1 MNPSFSASLDGF
13 WVTLLAL
20 AQVLYALAFLVDL
33 YFFTRPVNRVEQ
45 AAIDAERGLE
55 KPFIVLFYP
64 VLRELETTMRTT
76 LTALARMDYPPDRYR
91 VIAVPNSDDA
101 WTIGALHRL
110 QSEFDFL
117 EILEAPPTTD
127 PRWNK
132 VWRAWDQNPHAYWWH
147 RGPFA
152 RNSALAPKKTRQMI
166 FAFYETLERFAG
178 KEDFLVNY
186 IDADS
191 APPRDHFLAGSAGM
205 RAYDVLQ
212 SENIAGNLNASLAAS
227 WHAFDHMAW
236 DGMKYRHLSADG
248 RHPYWMLGKG
258 LFFRASDLEELGGL
272 NPWIA
277 IEDPEVGMRFWAAGK
292 RLGIIS
298 APLIEEVPLT
308 FSRGVTQRRRW
319 VCGFF
324 QSLGRPLDEL
334 GFSPIEKV
342 KAWLNFFPC
351 LSLWI
356 NALGFPIGVWALA
369 AWAGGA
375 DLLPRWLTILCVANV
390 VAYVFSMTCL
400 YVSTW
405 RRTAMVLDNRRD
417 RIAYMLRVN
426 PLFIMIWWV
435 VWLIPLALGL
445 RMVLRDGGR
454 VWERTEKINANEE
467 LVRSIARK
475 A

>member
-1 MNPSFSASLDGF
+1 MNTPPFSNLDAL
-13 WVTLLAL
+13 WITLLAVT
-20 AQVLYALAFLVDL
+20 QILYAISFLVDL
-33 YFFTRPVNRVEQ
+33 YFFSRPVNRVDPSEIVAQRDLEQ
-45 AAIDAERGLE
+45 
-55 KPFIVLFYP
+55 PFIVLLYP
-64 VLRELETTMRTT
+64 VLRELEGTMRTT
-76 LTALARMDYPPDRYR
+76 LGALGRMDYPADRFS
-91 VIAVPNSDDA
+91 VVAIPNSDDA

-110 QSEFDFL
+110 QQEFSFL
-117 EILEAPPTTD
+117 EILEVPPTTD
-127 PRWNK
+127 PQWLK
-132 VWRAWDQNPHAYWWH
+132 VWRAWDENPNVYWWH

-152 RNSALAPKKTRQMI
+152 GDRNLPPKKTRQMV
-166 FAFYETLERFAG
+166 FAIYEMLKRREG
-178 KEDFLVNY
+178 GEDFLVNY

-191 APPRDHFLAGSAGM
+191 APPRDHFLAGAAGM
-205 RAYDVLQ
+205 RSYDVLQ

-227 WHAFDHMAW
+227 LHAFDHMAW

-258 LFFRASDLEELGGL
+258 LFFRASDLEQLGSL

-298 APLIEEVPLT
+298 APLIEEVPET
-308 FSRGVTQRRRW
+308 FGRGVTQRRRW

-324 QSLGRPLDEL
+324 QSLGQPLDEL
-334 GFSPIEKV
+334 GFSPVEKI
-342 KAWLNFFPC
+342 KAWLNFLPC

-356 NALGFPIGVWALA
+356 NAVGFPIGVWALA
-369 AWAGGA
+369 AWIGGA
-375 DLLPRWLTILCVANV
+375 DILPTWLTVLCAINLI
-390 VAYVFSMTCL
+390 AFAFSMTCL

-405 RRTAMVLDNRRD
+405 RRTALVLEHRRD
-417 RIAYMLRVN
+417 RIAYMLRIN
-426 PLFIMIWWV
+426 PLFIMLWWV
-435 VWLIPLALGL
+435 AWLIPLALGL

-467 LVRSIARK
+467 LLRSQARE